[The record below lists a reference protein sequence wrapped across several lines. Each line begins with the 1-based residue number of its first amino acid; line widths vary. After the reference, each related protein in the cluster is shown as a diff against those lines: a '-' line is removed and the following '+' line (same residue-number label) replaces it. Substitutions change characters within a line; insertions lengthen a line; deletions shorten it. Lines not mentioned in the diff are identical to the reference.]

1 MLCIESPFWL
11 VEESIILLF
20 QALVSS
26 RVGLAISITPSLFP
40 TDFISV
46 TDARFSLLPPGGS
59 WLAANSGSSWIS
71 LGNQPSQ

>member
-1 MLCIESPFWL
+1 MESPFWL
-11 VEESIILLF
+11 VEESIILFILF

-46 TDARFSLLPPGGS
+46 TDGFFSLLPPGGS